1 MKKKIICAVFVIAAV
16 AGLMAVFSRTDER
29 DRSDTKGKGQKT
41 LCDETEKIA
50 ESYREIYETAQK
62 EGNLNDLKTVQK
74 IVEKLAGD
82 GHTAVDFDGELNM
95 EHPEKIEKL
104 CEKGRKKESGEAVI
118 LAVMDNGG
126 LARYDLQ
133 TENGELYVTNTV
145 VSWKDGEPKAQVAE
159 EYRAH
164 SWNYTEKGWLFF
176 ERYQPEGYD
185 GDSGYTAIRVLPIDE
200 TCREYNRKYIK
211 PVGYGLNQLFITDW
225 SEEDYG
231 SLDFYDLYE
240 IFYEMKYGKQT
251 GYDLAYEGQIYN
263 IPEEQIQQ
271 VFTAFLSVEPEEL
284 RERMTFDEQSK
295 TYQYRPRGMF
305 DCGFTPYT
313 PIPEVVDCQ
322 KNQDGTLTLTVEA
335 VWPEENTEKALSSQV
350 TVRLLENGGFQY
362 VSNHM
367 IPSEDDIDPVWYVER
382 LTDEE
387 WEDVLE
393 I

>member
-1 MKKKIICAVFVIAAV
+1 M
-16 AGLMAVFSRTDER
+16 
-29 DRSDTKGKGQKT
+29 
-41 LCDETEKIA
+41 
-50 ESYREIYETAQK
+50 
-62 EGNLNDLKTVQK
+62 
-74 IVEKLAGD
+74 
-82 GHTAVDFDGELNM
+82 
-95 EHPEKIEKL
+95 
-104 CEKGRKKESGEAVI
+104 
-118 LAVMDNGG
+118 
-126 LARYDLQ
+126 
-133 TENGELYVTNTV
+133 
-145 VSWKDGEPKAQVAE
+145 
-159 EYRAH
+159 
-164 SWNYTEKGWLFF
+164 
-176 ERYQPEGYD
+176 
-185 GDSGYTAIRVLPIDE
+185 
-200 TCREYNRKYIK
+200 
-211 PVGYGLNQLFITDW
+211 NQLFITDW

-313 PIPEVVDCQ
+313 PIPEVVDYQ

-350 TVRLLENGGFQY
+350 TVRPLENGGFQY